1 MEKEFTKEY
10 ATALFDLS
18 LEKNNI
24 EAIKEELI
32 IVSAAFL
39 GSKQFEKLLSHP
51 QLSKENK
58 KDIVNDVFIGLNT
71 TLLHFLYVIIE
82 NDRIFDIKFINK
94 EFSKLYNEYKEV
106 INVEARTTIP
116 LTENQIEVL
125 KNKLSVKYRHKIKI
139 DNIID
144 NSIGGGMLLKMNH
157 ETIDYTIKNQLHN
170 LKSHIL
176 KQT

>member
-1 MEKEFTKEY
+1 MGKEFTKEY

-18 LEKNNI
+18 LEKNSV
-24 EAIKEELI
+24 ESIKEELI
-32 IVSAAFL
+32 IISAAFL
-39 GSKQFEKLLSHP
+39 ENKDFEKLLSHP

-58 KDIVNDVFIGLNT
+58 KDIVNNVFKELNS

-82 NDRIFDIKFINK
+82 NDRVNDIKFINK
-94 EFSKLYNEYKEV
+94 EFSKLYNAYNEV
-106 INVEARTTIP
+106 IDVEAKTTIP
-116 LTENQIEVL
+116 LTEDQIGVL
-125 KNKLSVKYRHKIKI
+125 KNKLSVKYRHKIRI

-144 NSIGGGMLLKMNH
+144 PSIGGGMLLTINH
-157 ETIDYTIKNQLHN
+157 EVMDYTIKNQLRN